1 MMTDR
6 VNLTKARATNERN
19 GYRGD
24 RMKNIPHLFAKATI
38 IYCIAFASGASLW
51 ALYKQGQGASMAEV
65 LAIILGFFGGELLM
79 LCLKTILKK
88 ESKDETFDGEQS
100 I

>member
-1 MMTDR
+1 MR
-6 VNLTKARATNERN
+6 K
-19 GYRGD
+19 
-24 RMKNIPHLFAKATI
+24 IPHLFAKATI
-38 IYCIAFASGASLW
+38 IYCIAFASVTSLW

-65 LAIILGFFGGELLM
+65 LAIVLGFFGGELLL

-88 ESKDETFDGEQS
+88 DGDKDENSPEQPS